1 MNLEEYIEKILSDAY
16 KREGDQEENVQRSL
30 PFFAASLAV
39 IAAILGVVARNFP
52 KPSWNFYPWT
62 LYLLVGLIFISV
74 CIIFYHLWQA
84 VKPRPF
90 THIMKEDALVSFA
103 RETRSALASQRIASW
118 NVDSRAIAHVRNA
131 LIDQY
136 ATATVASREINVAR
150 IHARGRA
157 LRFLILALLFSFLL
171 IAHIFIMS
179 LTDAAPAASGDM
191 EEANVSDQRSQEGA
205 SGGSNDAPPAADA
218 GGDGRHL
225 EGHSN
230 LPDDRGSE
238 GRASQI
244 MTLEADERP
253 PVPVLEPSEP
263 GLPAPPPPQT
273 IPKSR

>member
-39 IAAILGVVARNFP
+39 IAAILGVVARKFP
-52 KPSWNFYPWT
+52 NPSWEFYPWM
-62 LYLLVGLIFISV
+62 LYFLVGLIFISV

-103 RETRSALASQRIASW
+103 RETRSALANGRTASW
-118 NVDSRAIAHVRNA
+118 NVDSTAIAHVRNA

-136 ATATVASREINVAR
+136 ATATVASREINVGR
-150 IHARGRA
+150 VHARGRA

-171 IAHIFIMS
+171 IALIFIMS
-179 LTDAAPAASGDM
+179 LTDMAPAASGDT
-191 EEANVSDQRSQEGA
+191 EGTNVSDQLPEEGTD
-205 SGGSNDAPPAADA
+205 GGGQDALAAPDA
-218 GGDGRHL
+218 DRDGRHL
-225 EGHSN
+225 EGQGDF
-230 LPDDRGSE
+230 PDDRGSE

-253 PVPVLEPSEP
+253 PLPVLDSPQPE
-263 GLPAPPPPQT
+263 LPTPPPPQT